1 MRGKTRQYCFLE
13 YFGKILVGGIEVR
26 SFTLKQQEGK
36 RIKSINLK
44 HSFLKLFQTGAS
56 IAQAAEAAAL
66 TAAQEAKR
74 AAFAAQEMM
83 KSAKEAADKA
93 KRARQIAEAVQTS

>member
-1 MRGKTRQYCFLE
+1 M
-13 YFGKILVGGIEVR
+13 GGIEVK
-26 SFTLKQQEGK
+26 SSSLKQQEGK
-36 RIKSINLK
+36 RIRSINLK